1 MRFKYFSVQ
10 PLHFS
15 VTFAVQSPTY
25 ISQLRWYSRVFVSYH
40 NLLDMVLLTK
50 KISGSSRVSWSLFN
64 ICLQMTTDMDE
75 LSLPKSSTHFSNW
88 TSPNLYIHDA
98 IVTGYAYS
106 IGAHQITT
114 SFDGLIVSSSVVFL
128 SCVLKIEVYLAF
140 DSQLPIFYISFVYPL
155 NIRMLS
161 NEKNVFLKYLLL

>member
-1 MRFKYFSVQ
+1 MRLEGKIKYFSVQ

-15 VTFAVQSPTY
+15 VTFGVQSPTY
-25 ISQLRWYSRVFVSYH
+25 ISQLRWYSRVCVSYH
-40 NLLDMVLLTK
+40 NLLDMVLLTMK
-50 KISGSSRVSWSLFN
+50 LWISGSSRVSWSLLN

-75 LSLPKSSTHFSNW
+75 LSIPKSSTYFLNW

-128 SCVLKIEVYLAF
+128 SCVLKIEVCLAF
-140 DSQLPIFYISFVYPL
+140 DSQFYIHHLPIL
-155 NIRMLS
+155 
-161 NEKNVFLKYLLL
+161 